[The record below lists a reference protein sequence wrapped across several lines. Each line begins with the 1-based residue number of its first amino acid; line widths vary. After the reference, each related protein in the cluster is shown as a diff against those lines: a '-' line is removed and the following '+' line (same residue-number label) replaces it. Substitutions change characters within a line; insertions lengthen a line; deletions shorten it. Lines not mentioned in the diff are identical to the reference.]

1 VFAHSHFIE
10 NPPIDLEEM
19 NPYFSGGGGS
29 ITGTQP
35 MCHYM
40 KVQRGLVTGK
50 AFGVVGEDGDE
61 GEETTRG

>member
-1 VFAHSHFIE
+1 
-10 NPPIDLEEM
+10 
-19 NPYFSGGGGS
+19 
-29 ITGTQP
+29 